1 MNRLHVYTGEG
12 QGKTSAA
19 MGLALRSLGHGNAV
33 LVAQFMKTGNSGEL
47 IALRKLPGV
56 LVLTAPPIQGFT
68 FAMDDAQKQETA
80 RQQTAFAQEAME
92 AIRAHAPKTIVLDEL
107 GVAAAL
113 GMVPDGAAQALVD
126 AALAAGETAVTG
138 NPMPAWLTQRADYL
152 SRIQSEKHPYDTEGL
167 PAREGVEW

>member
-1 MNRLHVYTGEG
+1 MNRLHVYTGGG

-47 IALRKLPGV
+47 TALRKLPGAV
-56 LVLTAPPIQGFT
+56 VITAPPIQGFT
-68 FAMDDAQKQETA
+68 FNMTDAQRLETA
-80 RQQTAFAQEAME
+80 RQQTAFVQEAME
-92 AIRAHAPKTIVLDEL
+92 AIRAHTPKTIVLDEL

-113 GMVPDGAAQALVD
+113 GMVPDDAAQALVD

-138 NPMPAWLTQRADYL
+138 HPMPAWLEQRADYL